1 MKISL
6 LGLLLISDLADVRLL
21 TLFRFVKSCKFTPV
35 AEPIPLP
42 SRYNP
47 RSHFGTKEI
56 SKMKRI
62 SMMALS
68 LLITLATAS
77 LAVSQQPPKVRLP
90 QASPS
95 ATVSQTVGIT
105 DMAIT
110 YHRPSVRGRT
120 LWGDIS
126 SEKVTALIKA
136 NSVAAAAE
144 GEGTV
149 DGVPGGGKD
158 FPMAPNGHVWRA
170 GANEATKFTVS
181 DDVLVNGEKLAAG
194 AYSIHM
200 IPGKDQFTVIFSK
213 NADQWG
219 SFRYDAKQDA
229 LRVKAKPIWQ
239 KDSQEQLSY
248 DIPMMTPNSAQ
259 VVLRWEKIAVPF
271 TVEVPNQDALVRSK
285 IDAAVAASPNDPQIP
300 LAVASAYFNDDKLEE
315 AMVWVE
321 KSIKIKETFA
331 NLRTKANLLL
341 NMGKKQEALAVGEQA
356 VARGKA
362 EGADTSRFE
371 KAMADLKAKM

>member
-1 MKISL
+1 MK
-6 LGLLLISDLADVRLL
+6 A
-21 TLFRFVKSCKFTPV
+21 
-35 AEPIPLP
+35 
-42 SRYNP
+42 
-47 RSHFGTKEI
+47 
-56 SKMKRI
+56 MKRI
-62 SMMALS
+62 SLIGFS
-68 LLITLATAS
+68 LLILSLTAS
-77 LAVSQQPPKVRLP
+77 MAFAQQTPKVRLP

-95 ATVSQTVGIT
+95 ATVSQTIGIT
-105 DMAIT
+105 DLSIT

-126 SEKVTALIKA
+126 SEKVATLIKA
-136 NSVAAAAE
+136 NSVAPTAE
-144 GEGTV
+144 GEGTI
-149 DGVPGGGKD
+149 DGAAGGGKD

-181 DDVLVNGEKLAAG
+181 DDVLINGEKLAAG

-219 SFRYDAKQDA
+219 SFRYDAKEDA
-229 LRVKAKPIWQ
+229 LRVKTKPVWE

-248 DIPMMTPNSAQ
+248 EIPMMTPNSAQ
-259 VVLRWEKIAVPF
+259 VILRWEKIAVPF

-285 IDAAVAASPNDPQIP
+285 IDAAIAASPNDPQIP

-341 NMGKKQEALAVGEQA
+341 NMGKKQEAFAVAEQA

-371 KAMADLKAKM
+371 KAIADLKAKM